1 MAENAVL
8 GSSTGS
14 TAGDKVYY
22 DPYLR
27 EIVKNPYPVYRRLRQ
42 EAPLYYNE
50 KYDFYAVSRYSDVQK
65 CFLDHETFISGR
77 GGILELIKENVQ
89 MPPGTF
95 IFEDPPQHTVHR
107 RIVQRIFAP
116 KRMAAL
122 EEQIREMTKKHM
134 AELAHRDEFDFIGDV
149 GGQIPMR
156 VIGMLL
162 GIPEED
168 FQEVRRITDSKLVT
182 EEGKPVDYSAGL
194 NIEQDFERYV
204 HWRRENPSDDVI
216 TELLNVEFTDENG
229 VERKLSIEELTT
241 FVNLLAGAGNE
252 TTNRLIGWMAK
263 SLAEN
268 PDQRRELVANPALI
282 PQAIEEALRLEPPPP
297 HVGRYV
303 AKDVVIQGQTVPAGS
318 TILLLVGSANHDDE
332 VFPDPE
338 QFNMHRER
346 PRHMTFGHGIHTC
359 IGNVLARMEARVVFE
374 ELLKQIPD
382 WDVDLELANLS
393 STSTV
398 RGWETLPTYRNEAGK
413 QKLRANAA
421 AKVAA
426 EAKAKAEAG
435 SKAPASVEG
444 KWTVTVKGPTGP
456 MDSSLELAT
465 VNGALGGTQAGDGNV
480 DPIDSI
486 TYNPANGEIEWI
498 NKIKKPMKLKLTFK
512 GVVEGDTMTGKVK
525 TGFMGAF
532 PFTAVKA

>member
-1 MAENAVL
+1 MAENATL
-8 GSSTGS
+8 NSN
-14 TAGDKVYY
+14 KVYY

-27 EIVKNPYPVYRRLRQ
+27 EIVKDPYPVYRRLRE

-77 GGILELIKENVQ
+77 GGILELIKENVK

-95 IFEDPPQHTVHR
+95 IFEDPPLHTAHR

-116 KRMAAL
+116 KRMTAL
-122 EEQIREMTKKHM
+122 EDQVRAMTIKHM
-134 AELAHRDEFDFIGDV
+134 EELKGRDEFDFIADI

-162 GIPEED
+162 GLPEED
-168 FQEVRRITDSKLVT
+168 LQEVRRITDSKIIT

-194 NIEQDFERYV
+194 NIEQDFERYI
-204 HWRRENPSDDVI
+204 HWRMKNPSDDVI
-216 TELLNVEFTDENG
+216 TELLGVEFTDETGTN
-229 VERKLSIEELTT
+229 RKLSIEELTT

-263 SLAEN
+263 SLAEY
-268 PDQRRELVANPALI
+268 PEQRRELVANPALI

-318 TILLLVGSANHDDE
+318 AILLLVGSANHDETVFENPDE
-332 VFPDPE
+332 
-338 QFNMHRER
+338 FNMHRKR
-346 PRHMTFGHGIHTC
+346 PQHMTFGHGIHTC

-374 ELLKQIPD
+374 ELLKRIPD
-382 WDVDLELANLS
+382 WNVDLEHANLS

-398 RGWETLPTYRNEAGK
+398 RGWEILPAYVNAKGREK
-413 QKLRANAA
+413 IRAKEA
-421 AKVAA
+421 AKVAS
-426 EAKAKAEAG
+426 EVKAKDEAG
-435 SKAPASVEG
+435 SRAPASVEG
-444 KWTVTVKGPTGP
+444 KWTVTVKSPTGP
-456 MDSSLELAT
+456 MDSSLVLEK
-465 VNGALGGTQAGDGNV
+465 VNGVLGGVQSGNGSA
-480 DPIDSI
+480 DTIDEI
-486 TYNPANGEIEWI
+486 TYNSSNGEIEWI
-498 NKIKKPMKLKLTFK
+498 NKIQKPMKLKLQFK
-512 GVVEGDTMTGKVK
+512 GVVDGNTMTGKVK
-525 TGFMGAF
+525 TGFMGSF
-532 PFTAVKA
+532 SFTGVKHPS